1 MILSLFVDICKDSI
15 KFLRGK
21 NKDMIISMTGHGRA
35 TAPIPGKTLTV
46 ELKSVNSRYLDITC
60 KMPKLYLRFE
70 ERIKQLIANYA
81 GRGKI
86 ELFLGFD
93 NFTDGDEQELSLNKQ
108 YLKSYLDCLYTLR
121 DEFGLADDITV
132 SSVAANRDIFLLTKA
147 DDPEDEVIWSAL
159 SAPLTEALERFYEMK
174 KTEGE
179 KLREDVLSKLDTLE
193 GIIEK
198 IKIRLPDIVEAYKQ
212 RLTTKIKETLGSME
226 FDEARILTEV
236 AIFSDKV
243 AVDEEMVRLESHFA
257 QFRSI
262 LCGDNAGV
270 KNQVGRK
277 LDFLLQEINREINTT
292 GSKANDAEVASLVVD
307 AKSEAEK
314 IREQIQNIE

>member
-1 MILSLFVDICKDSI
+1 MRFSADKLTMIL
-15 KFLRGK
+15 
-21 NKDMIISMTGHGRA
+21 SMTGHGRA
-35 TAPIPGKTLTV
+35 SEPIPGKTLTV

-60 KMPKLYLRFE
+60 KMPKLYIRFE
-70 ERIKQLIANYA
+70 ERIKQLVREYA

-86 ELFLGFD
+86 ELFISFD
-93 NFTDGDEQELSLNKQ
+93 NFTDDDDQTIALNSG
-108 YLKSYLDCLYTLR
+108 YLKNYLDCLYRMR
-121 DEFGLADDITV
+121 DEFGLKDDITV
-132 SSVAANRDIFLLTKA
+132 SSVASNRDIFVITKA
-147 DDPEDEVIWSAL
+147 DEEEDEVIWSRLEPVLRTAL
-159 SAPLTEALERFYEMK
+159 SAFLEMK

-179 KLREDVLSKLDTLE
+179 KMLADLLEKLSALE
-193 GIIEK
+193 AIIEK
-198 IKIRLPDIVEAYKQ
+198 IKERLPAVTEAYRE
-212 RLTTKIKETLGSME
+212 RLTAKIRESLENLVSQDIEIAET
-226 FDEARILTEV
+226 RILTEV

-243 AVDEEMVRLESHFA
+243 AVDEETVRLASHFA

-262 LCGDNAGV
+262 LADGGKND

-292 GSKANDAEVASLVVD
+292 GSKVTDATVAALVVD

>member
-1 MILSLFVDICKDSI
+1 MIL
-15 KFLRGK
+15 
-21 NKDMIISMTGHGRA
+21 SMTGHGRA
-35 TAPIPGKTLTV
+35 SEPIPGKTLTV

-60 KMPKLYLRFE
+60 KMPKLYIRFE
-70 ERIKQLIANYA
+70 ERIKQLVREYA

-86 ELFLGFD
+86 ELFISFD
-93 NFTDGDEQELSLNKQ
+93 NFTEDDDQTVALNTG
-108 YLKSYLDCLYTLR
+108 YLKNYLECLYRMR
-121 DEFGLADDITV
+121 DEFGLKDDITV
-132 SSVAANRDIFLLTKA
+132 SSVAANRDIFVITKA
-147 DDPEDEVIWSAL
+147 DEEEDEIIWSRLEPVLRKAL
-159 SAPLTEALERFYEMK
+159 SAFLEMK

-179 KLREDVLSKLDTLE
+179 KMLSDLLQKLSNLE
-193 GIIEK
+193 AIIEK
-198 IKIRLPDIVEAYKQ
+198 IKERLPAVTEAYRE
-212 RLTTKIKETLGSME
+212 RLTAKIRESLENLVSQDIEIAET
-226 FDEARILTEV
+226 RIITEV

-243 AVDEEMVRLESHFA
+243 AVDEETVRLASHFE

-262 LCGDNAGV
+262 LSDGGKND

-292 GSKANDAEVASLVVD
+292 GSKVTDATVASLVVD

>member
-1 MILSLFVDICKDSI
+1 
-15 KFLRGK
+15 
-21 NKDMIISMTGHGRA
+21 MIISMTGHGRA
-35 TAPIPGKTLTV
+35 QAQIPGKTLTV

-70 ERIKQLIANYA
+70 EKIKQLIGEYA

-86 ELFLGFD
+86 ELFLGFE
-93 NFTDGDEQELSLNKQ
+93 NFTDGDEQQISLNKQ
-108 YLKSYLDCLYTLR
+108 YLKGYLDCLYELR
-121 DEFGLADDITV
+121 DEFGLFDDITV
-132 SSVAANRDIFLLTKA
+132 SSVAANRDIFLLSKA
-147 DDPEDEVIWSAL
+147 DDPEDEEIWNSL
-159 SAPLTEALERFYEMK
+159 SAPLTEALGKFFEMK
-174 KTEGE
+174 RIEGE
-179 KLREDVLSKLDTLE
+179 RLKDDVLSKLDVLE
-193 GIIEK
+193 GIIAK
-198 IKIRLPDIVEAYKQ
+198 IKVRLPDIVEAYRE
-212 RLTTKIKETLGSME
+212 RLTAKIKETLGSME

-262 LCGDNAGV
+262 LCSDNTDSRD
-270 KNQVGRK
+270 QVGRK